1 MSTNISESITS
12 KFVAW
17 LNKHYPHLAVV
28 MYDIGARY
36 GIHYLYLELLNLK
49 KFSVVGFEPDPEEV
63 TKLVQAKNSG
73 IKKIFPLALAESKGM
88 RKIYITKHPGCSSLY
103 PPNQKLLSQ
112 YLSSDFFE
120 LIDTKLIETISLD
133 EFIEQ
138 FDVVPPDF
146 LKIDIQGAEY
156 EVLQGGKLTLNNV
169 VGIFLETQLRELYLG
184 APLFP
189 EIHSLL
195 TNQGFRLIFCEYNAD
210 LGGEIVEF
218 DVAYIRDLT
227 KSHQEENLLKAIL
240 FCLVH
245 KNLDFAA
252 NLVRMSHLSSSK
264 KLKIM
269 EILSQPLNPT
279 KMVVNPDNPYISS
292 KIELRKIHEDWWKTE
307 PN

>member
-1 MSTNISESITS
+1 MDESTTS

-63 TKLVQAKNSG
+63 IKQIQAKNSG
-73 IKKIFPLALAESKGM
+73 IKQIFPLALAESKGM

-103 PPNQKLLSQ
+103 PPNLDLLSQ

-120 LIDTKLIETISLD
+120 LIDTKLVETISLD

-156 EVLQGGKLTLNNV
+156 EVLQGGKLTVSNNV

-195 TNQGFRLIFCEYNAD
+195 TNQGFRLIFCEYNPD

-218 DVAYIRDLT
+218 DVAYVRELT
-227 KSHQEENLLKAIL
+227 KSHQEDNLPKRQ
-240 FCLVH
+240 
-245 KNLDFAA
+245 KG
-252 NLVRMSHLSSSK
+252 
-264 KLKIM
+264 
-269 EILSQPLNPT
+269 
-279 KMVVNPDNPYISS
+279 
-292 KIELRKIHEDWWKTE
+292 
-307 PN
+307 